1 MILFLLKRCRYDKQS
16 IITFNQ
22 VRFRHTTWEPWED
35 QLLQDYVKSNG
46 KKWNS
51 LVQHGLPHKTANA
64 CRIRWSDIAD
74 PSIQRGPLTP
84 FERKQF
90 ERGIETLGVG
100 QWKQI
105 ATQFVPQRS
114 PRQLANIWSLQIDPQ
129 LYKRKPWTKEEDE
142 LLIKG
147 IKHFGYGQWESIH
160 RMYLPHRNRASIKQ
174 RYDNHVNPSI
184 RHDTWTTEEIDILLR
199 RTVVYGTENWEKV
212 VEGLPGRTVKQ
223 CKVKYDSC
231 IDLSRTQSKKSW
243 SKNDLRLFWELVY
256 IYHGKWVTIA
266 KHLKRA
272 DWECSSLFYRT
283 FKNELSIIYNKKD
296 ILQQPDETKSLW
308 KKRLGKLMMTYL
320 DRHPR
325 AFIQKENKSMI
336 LKLDE
341 EVDKDNYDETNQNN
355 YNNDSN
361 DHNAIITENKAN
373 YVQKKLNTGY
383 RLGKWT
389 NEEDIELETLMNKHG
404 KDWDTIAKHHDT
416 RTAAQCRYRYT
427 NVLQY
432 KSDPNIIYNKSLTE
446 QEKAVILHAVD
457 IFGHNWVVIS
467 KTFLPHRKPNQ
478 LMAWYLKNIKHKYD
492 NSDDEED
499 GSTTMDTIL
508 VNHMEQLLPG
518 TGKWTKEEDERLM
531 FAMAHYQHERDF
543 SWGKIAR
550 LVNTKRSAD
559 QCRQHWETCLNHNIT
574 KKGHW
579 DWNER
584 LQLVELVQKHKM
596 ANSTT
601 TITTTTTFNRND
613 DLEDEEKRNKNTQN
627 MFWERIAKELNTGRS
642 AWSCRL
648 KYSSMARSGNF
659 FK

>member
-1 MILFLLKRCRYDKQS
+1 MILFLLKRWRYDKQS
-16 IITFNQ
+16 VITFNK
-22 VRFRHTTWEPWED
+22 VRFLHTTWEPWED

-51 LVQHGLPHKTANA
+51 LVQHALPHKTVNA
-64 CRIRWSDIAD
+64 CMIRWSDIVN
-74 PSIQRGPLTP
+74 PSIQRGSLTP

-105 ATQFVPQRS
+105 AAQFVPQRS
-114 PRQLANIWSLQIDPQ
+114 PRQLANIWSLQINPQ
-129 LYKRKPWTKEEDE
+129 LSKRKYWTKEEDE

-147 IKHFGYGQWESIH
+147 VKLIGYGKWESIH
-160 RMYLPHRNRASIKQ
+160 RLYLPHRSRVSIKQ

-184 RHDTWTTEEIDILLR
+184 KHDTWTTEEMDILLR

-231 IDLSRTQSKKSW
+231 IDPSRTQSKKPW
-243 SKNDLRLFWELVY
+243 SKNDIQLFWELVY
-256 IYHGKWVTIA
+256 IHHGKWATIA
-266 KHLKRA
+266 KYLKRA
-272 DWECSSLFYRT
+272 DWECSSLFNRT
-283 FKNELSIIYNKKD
+283 LKNELSIIYNEKD
-296 ILQQPDETKSLW
+296 ILQQPEETKSLW
-308 KKRLGKLMMTYL
+308 KKRIGKLMMTYL
-320 DRHPR
+320 DRRPR
-325 AFIQKENKSMI
+325 AFIQKENKSMV
-336 LKLDE
+336 LKLDGE
-341 EVDKDNYDETNQNN
+341 IDRGDSDKTNEN
-355 YNNDSN
+355 NNDN
-361 DHNAIITENKAN
+361 DTNKYNVIDIKNDVNNAQN
-373 YVQKKLNTGY
+373 KLNKDY

-389 NEEDIELETLMNKHG
+389 DEEDIELEELMNKYG
-404 KDWDTIAKHHDT
+404 KDWNTIAKYHDT

-427 NVLQY
+427 RVLQY
-432 KSDPNIIYNKSLTE
+432 KSDPTIIYNKSLTE
-446 QEKAVILHAVD
+446 QEKARILHGVD

-467 KTFLPHRKPNQ
+467 KTFLPHRKPVQ
-478 LMAWYLKNIKHKYD
+478 LMTWYLKNIKHKYE
-492 NSDDEED
+492 NN
-499 GSTTMDTIL
+499 I
-508 VNHMEQLLPG
+508 NHMEQLLPG
-518 TGKWTKEEDERLM
+518 TGKWTKEEDERLI

-550 LVNTKRSAD
+550 LVNTKRSAN

-601 TITTTTTFNRND
+601 TTTSYNPD
-613 DLEDEEKRNKNTQN
+613 DDFEKEEKGNNTQS
-627 MFWERIAKELNTGRS
+627 MFWERISKELNTGRS